1 MLSFL
6 IRNHKVGGD
15 NKNECPSS
23 VCLSVR
29 YIFVSA
35 LYLPLK
41 RIFKKHG
48 SMFWSVRWCA
58 EGMSQPFWLKVTL
71 EGQMFEPAFCFS
83 SIPPH
88 SLKNFHKTWI
98 KCLAHWGN
106 VLRAQVSHLARG
118 QGHTKGHVW
127 VCVLCLVHI
136 SQVHWRIFKKFGSN
150 VQCTEMMCRRH
161 ELVLLI

>member
-58 EGMSQPFWLKVTL
+58 EGMSQPFWLKVKVTL
-71 EGQMFEPAFCFS
+71 EGQMFEPAFRSS

-88 SLKNFHKTWI
+88 SLKNFHETWI
-98 KCLAHWGN
+98 KCLAHWDN
-106 VLRAQVSHLARG
+106 VPRAQVSHFEVKVTL
-118 QGHTKGHVW
+118 KVMFESEFYVW
-127 VCVLCLVHI
+127 FIFPKFIEGFLRNLVQMFSVLRWCAEGM
-136 SQVHWRIFKKFGSN
+136 S
-150 VQCTEMMCRRH
+150 
-161 ELVLLI
+161 